1 MNNVKPM
8 LTHRQRQALATQQ
21 LILDAARTLF
31 LEQGYGITTI
41 DAIAGKAGVAIS
53 TVYSIYKNKR
63 GILKAIREAWH
74 QESGQ
79 RNIYNQAL
87 QEANPRQRFALAAHA
102 TRRQWETSAGMR
114 AIYISAAAID
124 ADAAAELKVSLDGR
138 RANIAQFIHASMSI
152 LRPDL
157 TAERATAIY
166 LSLTQAEV
174 YDELVCNFHWS
185 PDEYESWLA
194 KLLCQQLLP

>member
-79 RNIYNQAL
+79 RNLYNQAL
-87 QEANPRQRFALAAHA
+87 QEANPRQRLALAAHA

-114 AIYISAAAID
+114 AIYVSAAAID

-138 RANIAQFIHASMSI
+138 RANIAQFIYTSMSI

-157 TAERATAIY
+157 TAERAAAIY

-174 YDELVCNFHWS
+174 YDELVCNFHWP

-194 KLLCQQLLP
+194 ELLCQQLLP